1 MHMQVYKTLYNTFT
15 QTHMSMITLTE
26 INHVFNHVIIILFHC
41 IYLKASM
48 LYSIHIANN
57 IITEITRYIATFD
70 TLPYVF
76 LMLDVLSMQSYV
88 KLRM

>member
-1 MHMQVYKTLYNTFT
+1 MHMQAYKTLYNTFT

-26 INHVFNHVIIILFHC
+26 INYVIIILFHC

-76 LMLDVLSMQSYV
+76 LMLDVLFMQSYV

>member
-1 MHMQVYKTLYNTFT
+1 
-15 QTHMSMITLTE
+15 
-26 INHVFNHVIIILFHC
+26 
-41 IYLKASM
+41 M

-76 LMLDVLSMQSYV
+76 LMLDVLFMQSYV